1 MAHENTETH
10 SYHTL
15 PFPRISCVIL
25 NYNDAATVEKLVRK
39 ICHYTVFRYIILVD
53 NCSSD
58 NSLTDLKKLSEEL
71 NQKPE
76 LEFNQK
82 PEMEFNQK
90 LKKEFNQKSK
100 KIIILSAKKNGGY
113 GAGNNI
119 GIRYS
124 HDILHM
130 DYVLIANPD
139 VDFSE
144 QLIIK
149 LCRMFKHHPELGTVS
164 ACMNDPV
171 FGRQRNGWPL
181 SDFWHEL
188 ARCGPLCR
196 RIFNP
201 FLEYPKRYF
210 QGKKAVYVDAVH
222 GSLLM
227 VDAKKMIKCGGYDEG
242 LFLYQEEAILGSRM
256 KNAGYRTALLLT
268 DSYDHLHST
277 SISRTYHN
285 AWERQKLRNK
295 SCIYYYEK
303 YLKINHMQ
311 KISAAVFFEII
322 HLEIW
327 FCRKVLGMHL

>member
-1 MAHENTETH
+1 MAHKNIETH
-10 SYHTL
+10 SYHAL
-15 PFPRISCVIL
+15 PFPHISCVIL

-39 ICHYTVFRYIILVD
+39 ICHYTVFRYIVLVD

-58 NSLTDLKKLSEEL
+58 NSLTDLKKLAEEL
-71 NQKPE
+71 NQK
-76 LEFNQK
+76 LE
-82 PEMEFNQK
+82 
-90 LKKEFNQKSK
+90 KEFSQKSK

-124 HDILHM
+124 YDILHM

-144 QLIIK
+144 QLIVK
-149 LCRMFKHHPELGTVS
+149 LCRMFKHHPKLGTAS

-181 SDFWHEL
+181 FGFWHEL

-196 RIFNP
+196 RIFKP
-201 FLEYPKRYF
+201 FLEYPERYF
-210 QGKKAVYVDAVH
+210 RGKKAVYVDAVH

-227 VDAKKMIKCGGYDEG
+227 VDAKKMMECGGYDEG
-242 LFLYQEEAILGSRM
+242 LFLYQEEAVLGCRM

-268 DSYDHLHST
+268 DSYNHLHST
-277 SISRTYHN
+277 SISHTYHN

-295 SCIYYYEK
+295 SCMYYYKK
-303 YLKINHMQ
+303 YLKINPMQ

-327 FCRKVLGMHL
+327 FCRKILGMCL

>member
-1 MAHENTETH
+1 MAHKNTETH
-10 SYHTL
+10 SYHAL

-39 ICHYTVFRYIILVD
+39 ICHYTVFRYIVLVD

-58 NSLTDLKKLSEEL
+58 NSLTDLKKLAEEL
-71 NQKPE
+71 NQK
-76 LEFNQK
+76 LE
-82 PEMEFNQK
+82 
-90 LKKEFNQKSK
+90 KEFSQKSK

-124 HDILHM
+124 YDILHM

-144 QLIIK
+144 QLIVK
-149 LCRMFKHHPELGTVS
+149 LCRMFKHHPKLGTAS

-181 SDFWHEL
+181 FGFWREL

-196 RIFNP
+196 RIFKP
-201 FLEYPKRYF
+201 FLEYPERYF
-210 QGKKAVYVDAVH
+210 RDKKAVYVDAVH

-227 VDAKKMIKCGGYDEG
+227 VDAKKMMECGGYDEE
-242 LFLYQEEAILGSRM
+242 LFLYQEEAVLGCRM

-268 DSYDHLHST
+268 DSYNHLHST

-295 SCIYYYEK
+295 SCMYYYKK
-303 YLKINHMQ
+303 YLKINHLQ
-311 KISAAVFFEII
+311 KISATVFFEII

-327 FCRKVLGMHL
+327 FCRKILGMCL